1 MNEFITKNKNKK
13 IRPLS
18 EQSLI

>member
-1 MNEFITKNKNKK
+1 MNEFITKSDKK